1 VLRECIAILQIK
13 SFIQIGNPINEVT
26 KCRDM
31 IKSNNHLSNENP
43 NHPQG
48 YQQEKVPYTVGKGDI
63 QQSVILSSPL
73 LSIPCNLMAQKTT
86 SHATKNHGTSIYKK
100 RIAG

>member
-13 SFIQIGNPINEVT
+13 SFIQIENPLNEVT

-31 IKSNNHLSNENP
+31 IKSNNPLSSENP

-63 QQSVILSSPL
+63 QQSVILPSPSLSSPL
-73 LSIPCNLMAQKTT
+73 LSSPSPYPL
-86 SHATKNHGTSIYKK
+86 
-100 RIAG
+100 